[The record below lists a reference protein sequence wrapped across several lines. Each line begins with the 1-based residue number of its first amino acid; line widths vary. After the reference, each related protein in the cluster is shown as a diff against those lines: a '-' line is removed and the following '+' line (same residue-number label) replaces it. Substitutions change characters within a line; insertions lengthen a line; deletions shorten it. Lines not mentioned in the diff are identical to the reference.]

1 MAGTEKN
8 LRVGQSMSELHDDI
22 RDLTSL
28 IEGKFTASSGVSSDL
43 IQLRALL
50 QLQVFRA
57 QNLRG
62 ENDL

>member
-1 MAGTEKN
+1 
-8 LRVGQSMSELHDDI
+8 MSELHDDI